1 MKLHAKEAAFYV
13 TLGAELRHE
22 GQLVAKLTGRE
33 ALNLCDRG
41 YVDGIA
47 GQHKDEAGEKQTVL
61 RYLSLI
67 VSMAKL
73 RKVLSRVAV
82 KSIQA
87 KAEDSRTFQRTRFGI
102 EHHFGRCRLYAG
114 GPTRIL
120 PVRVA

>member
-41 YVDGIA
+41 YVEGIA
-47 GQHKDEAGEKQTVL
+47 GQHKDEDGEKQTVL

-67 VSMAKL
+67 VTMAKL
-73 RKVLSRVAV
+73 RSVLKRVAV
-82 KSIQA
+82 KQMQS
-87 KAEDSRTFQRTRFGI
+87 KAEDSRTFQHTRFGYA
-102 EHHFGRCRLYAG
+102 HHVRRCNTYQGGVSRLFASQAG
-114 GPTRIL
+114 
-120 PVRVA
+120 